1 MDRERT
7 GGVRSRQTG
16 AIAALPVRRFCLV
29 SAPVSTPL
37 AKVPLVVFD
46 IDGTLLATDAFWL
59 DVGRRSVAAVYAR
72 HGVSR
77 ALPEDSR
84 FLDAIGLP
92 MDMFWDHVLPAEL
105 RHLGA
110 EVETEAESLE
120 EGAFASGLGA
130 LYPGA
135 RRLLESLHASG
146 RRIALASNCSR
157 RYLHAFIDAF
167 ALAPLLSA
175 AKCADD
181 PGIRS
186 KADMLAEIF
195 AETGT
200 RDAVMVGDRD
210 SDRHGALAHRI
221 PFVLFTGGFAG
232 TAPANGDHVAPDYAT
247 LRRMLGED
255 GNAPDES

>member
-1 MDRERT
+1 M
-7 GGVRSRQTG
+7 
-16 AIAALPVRRFCLV
+16 
-29 SAPVSTPL
+29 SAPL
-37 AKVPLVVFD
+37 AHVPLIVFD

-59 DVGRRSVAAVYAR
+59 DVGRRAVGAVYAR
-72 HGVSR
+72 HGVTR
-77 ALPEDSR
+77 PLPENRR

-92 MDMFWDHVLPAEL
+92 MDLFWDHVLPPDL
-105 RHLGA
+105 RHLGV
-110 EVETEAESLE
+110 EVEAEAESLE

-167 ALAPLLSA
+167 GLAPLLTS

-186 KADMLAEIF
+186 KADMLTEIF

-200 RDAVMVGDRD
+200 RDAIMVGDRE
-210 SDRHGALAHRI
+210 SDRSGALAHKI

-232 TAPANGDHVAPDYAT
+232 TAPADGDHVANDYAT

-255 GNAPDES
+255 GDGTQDAK

>member
-1 MDRERT
+1 M
-7 GGVRSRQTG
+7 
-16 AIAALPVRRFCLV
+16 
-29 SAPVSTPL
+29 SAPL
-37 AKVPLVVFD
+37 ANVPLIVFD

-59 DVGRRSVAAVYAR
+59 DVGRRAVGAVYAR
-72 HGVSR
+72 HGVTR
-77 ALPEDSR
+77 PLPQDRR

-92 MDMFWDHVLPAEL
+92 MDMFWDHVLPPDL
-105 RHLGA
+105 RHLGV

-186 KADMLAEIF
+186 KGDMLAEIF

-200 RDAVMVGDRD
+200 RNAVMVGDRE
-210 SDRHGALAHRI
+210 SDRAGALAHKI
-221 PFVLFTGGFAG
+221 PFILFTGGFAG
-232 TAPANGDHVAPDYAT
+232 TSPLEDDHVAQDYAT
-247 LRRMLGED
+247 VRSMLGED
-255 GNAPDES
+255 ADRAPDET